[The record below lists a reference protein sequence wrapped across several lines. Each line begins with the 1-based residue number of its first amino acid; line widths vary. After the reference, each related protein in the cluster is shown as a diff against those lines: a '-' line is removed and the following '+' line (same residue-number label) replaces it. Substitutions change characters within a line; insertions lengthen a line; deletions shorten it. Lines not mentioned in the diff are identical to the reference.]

1 MPMGLWPVS
10 LSHPTRPL
18 PLPQVFSSMARS
30 RAKSGCSMVSSL
42 IGGPRENAECRMQNA
57 ELREGACSAPILHS
71 AFCILHSSERLQ
83 VRQKILKLARAHHI
97 RRHQHSRLERRR
109 IADPTGQIPSVVDQG
124 AGAEGLARGNV
135 GEIGADRAVG
145 IDADQVVAL
154 RARRAEENL

>member
-42 IGGPRENAECRMQNA
+42 IGGPRENAECKMQNA
-57 ELREGACSAPILHS
+57 ELREGACGAPILHS

-83 VRQKILKLARAHHI
+83 VRQKILQLARAHRI
-97 RRHQHSRLERRR
+97 RRHQHSRLECGSV
-109 IADPTGQIPSVVDQG
+109 ADPAAEVSSVVDQSSR
-124 AGAEGLARGNV
+124 ADGLAR
-135 GEIGADRAVG
+135 A
-145 IDADQVVAL
+145 
-154 RARRAEENL
+154 AR